1 MNPGIRGLPRQFA
14 HMPRGLLGAPTPI
27 PMPDEAWHPE
37 AVDWR
42 ARVIRNGGNVSDFTA
57 RAVSNFCT
65 AIDGAALRDRFY
77 RLNLFCGNGLSSA
90 LVPLYRGP
98 VSGGTVAAG
107 TLFGNATDT
116 NNNFVSADYN
126 ETGNACGLNGNG
138 TNKSLNTGLNASAF
152 SSFRNLHMGIGLRK
166 TTTGTGFRVGIGAFR
181 FSPSTLEWSI
191 KVRRGDANVAG
202 NCMFGNYITSSH
214 TCGDSVSGSALRTGN
229 IIASWPTMSRQGD
242 RSGVAATAG
251 QNITGA
257 APFFVFAMIDSD
269 PSALGVVDHSD
280 IRLDWYSL
288 GLSLSDS
295 DRVVFNSILTEFQT
309 ALNRS

>member
-1 MNPGIRGLPRQFA
+1 VVVAKATPAITWSNPAAITSG
-14 HMPRGLLGAPTPI
+14 TPLSGTQLNATSPVEGTFSYI
-27 PMPDEAWHPE
+27 PPM
-37 AVDWR
+37 
-42 ARVIRNGGNVSDFTA
+42 
-57 RAVSNFCT
+57 
-65 AIDGAALRDRFY
+65 
-77 RLNLFCGNGLSSA
+77 
-90 LVPLYRGP
+90 
-98 VSGGTVAAG
+98 GTVLNAG
-107 TLFGNATDT
+107 TNTLTAVLNATDT

-126 ETGNACGLNGNG
+126 EKGNACGLNGNG

-181 FSPSTLEWSI
+181 YLLSGVEWSI

-202 NCMFGNYITSSH
+202 NCMFGDFVTSSN

-229 IIASWPTMSRQGD
+229 IIASWPTMSRNGD
-242 RSGVAATAG
+242 RSGIAATAG

-280 IRLDWYSL
+280 IRLDWYSI
-288 GLSLSDS
+288 GAAMSGSLANA
-295 DRVVFNSILTEFQT
+295 FNLILAEFQT